1 MRFLYNNGTTEK
13 TDVILLGQKT
23 RLVLANL
30 RTNPLYTKY
39 YTFITRLVVT
49 GVIPI
54 LALLFFNINIYLVG
68 FLYINDVCLETSK
81 LLKNMRA
88 SRRRSRCKDS
98 RNQNKYTPN
107 R

>member
-13 TDVILLGQKT
+13 TDVILLGKKT
-23 RLVLANL
+23 RLELANL

-68 FLYINDVCLETSK
+68 FFLH
-81 LLKNMRA
+81 
-88 SRRRSRCKDS
+88 
-98 RNQNKYTPN
+98 
-107 R
+107 

>member
-23 RLVLANL
+23 RLELANL

-68 FLYINDVCLETSK
+68 FFIH
-81 LLKNMRA
+81 
-88 SRRRSRCKDS
+88 
-98 RNQNKYTPN
+98 
-107 R
+107 